1 MAYTSVEPN
10 TSTEGS
16 TTQSIPHHQPLRSD
30 LKRIA
35 EMMYTQNLSLLQA
48 NRTLQILRTIDLII
62 LESTRN
68 LQQLGNDISRAIIQS
83 SPYAMVAIMSLNDS
97 KDNHLNFQGW
107 SLSQGLEQKQS
118 AAGVLKMLYALRLP
132 VDSELIAGHKH
143 NLIIDLTKKSE
154 TDKIGK
160 MHPNML
166 QVFEVLKGD
175 YDMKSLYFT
184 KLKARGNLTGLMIV
198 GMPDSMPHL
207 DDIAL
212 IERLGEPT
220 GIAFYNRLLF
230 DENQVVLEQL
240 KQTNDKLKEID
251 EAKDEFISMASH
263 QLRTP
268 LTSMKGYVSMVL
280 DGDSGS
286 ITESQRTLLQQAFN
300 SSQRMVYLIADLLN
314 VSRLR
319 TGKFVITN
327 KEVNLPQLVESELS
341 QLTESAAARGVKFY
355 YQKPEGFPSVT
366 LDEMKIRQ
374 VIMNYL
380 DNALY
385 YTPKGGRVY
394 VELKADN
401 EKIDFTVSDT
411 GLGVPKSEQHNLF
424 SKFFRA
430 ANARQM
436 RPDGTGLGLY
446 MTRKIIAAQGGI
458 ILFSS
463 TEGQGSV
470 FGFRFPLKNILVK

>member
-1 MAYTSVEPN
+1 MANIFLDQKNVESGD
-10 TSTEGS
+10 STF
-16 TTQSIPHHQPLRSD
+16 HHQPLRSD

-35 EMMYTQNLSLLQA
+35 EMMYTQNLTLLQA

-62 LESTRN
+62 LESNRN
-68 LQQLGNDISRAIIQS
+68 LQQLGADISKAIITS

-97 KDNHLNFQGW
+97 KDDHLNFQGW
-107 SLSQGLEQKQS
+107 AISQGLEQKKPI
-118 AAGVLKMLYALRLP
+118 AGVLKMLYSLRLP
-132 VDSELIAGHKH
+132 VDSEWIGSRQR
-143 NLIIDLTKKSE
+143 NLIIDLSNQEEIT
-154 TDKIGK
+154 KIGK
-160 MHPNML
+160 MHPDLM
-166 QVFEVLKGD
+166 QVFKVFKDE

-184 KLKARGNLTGLMIV
+184 KLKARGNLTGLMLV
-198 GMPDSMPHL
+198 GMEDAMPHL

-220 GIAFYNRLLF
+220 GIALFNRLLS
-230 DENQVVLEQL
+230 DENFVVLDQL
-240 KQTNDKLKEID
+240 KQTNEKLKEID

-280 DGDSGS
+280 DGDTGP

-327 KEVNLPQLVESELS
+327 KDVDLPSLVESELS
-341 QLTESAAARGVKFY
+341 QLTESAAARGVKFFY
-355 YQKPEGFPSVT
+355 EKPKEFPAVV

-374 VIMNYL
+374 VVMNYL

-385 YTPKGGRVY
+385 YTPKGGRVM
-394 VELKADN
+394 VELKATDAT
-401 EKIDFTVSDT
+401 IDFTVTDT
-411 GLGVPKSEQHNLF
+411 GLGVPKEEQHNLF

-430 ANARQM
+430 QNARQM

-446 MTRKIIAAQGGI
+446 MTRKIISAQGGT

-463 TEGQGSV
+463 VEGEGST
-470 FGFRFPLKNILVK
+470 FGFRFPRASIEIKK